1 MHESDRGFTLVETLV
16 ALVIF
21 AAALLTT
28 YQSFSAGWRGYRA
41 AQAEA
46 VAVSF
51 AESRLAAAG
60 VETPLVEGHLE
71 DRTEEGLEWTVDI
84 RRYGRPH
91 EERAQSVQS
100 ALEGNWVTVEVS
112 WREGRFQ
119 TPRKVSL
126 TTLKLRAPS

>member
-1 MHESDRGFTLVETLV
+1 VHGPNRGFTLVETLI

-21 AAALLTT
+21 AAALLAT
-28 YQSFSAGWRGYRA
+28 YQSFSAGWRGFLA
-41 AQAEA
+41 AAEA
-46 VAVSF
+46 AAAVSL

-60 VETPLVEGHLE
+60 VEMPLVEGHAE
-71 DRTEEGLEWTVDI
+71 DRTDEGLEWIVDI

-91 EERAQSVQS
+91 EERSQSAQS
-100 ALEGNWVTVEVS
+100 ALEGYWVTVEVS

-126 TTLKLRAPS
+126 TTLKLRVPS